1 VSDANG
7 RSGNPADLF
16 APEHGLSGRAGV
28 LLPDG
33 PQIDPLKIILEA
45 ADDFDGWRE
54 AAREL
59 IMAGVPP
66 MGVVWQVRG
75 QDGELFGSEGAVPP
89 PAGEPMFS
97 VPKAFIDLAKAAIC
111 HSDPQRFALLYTM
124 LWKIKGNRNALE
136 DRADPL
142 VHRLEK
148 LAKEVR
154 RDAHKMHA
162 FVRFREV
169 DEEGDTRF
177 VAFFEPDHHIVRR
190 EAGFFVRRFATMRW
204 SILTPELSI
213 HWDPATET
221 LSEGPGASRAEA
233 PDGDPL
239 EETWRTYYSSIFNP
253 ARLKVK
259 AMLKEMPK
267 RYWRNMPE
275 TALVAPLIAG
285 ARARELEMIERAQGT
300 PRTGGNVQAAWAALR
315 EEASACTRC
324 ELFKCGTQTVFGEGP
339 LDAKILFVGEQPGD
353 QEDLAGRPFVGPAG
367 QLFDAALEKAGID
380 RSTTYVTNAV
390 KHFKFVLRGKK
401 RIHSRPGTA
410 EIEACRWWQEQERA
424 LIRPPLTVA
433 LGATAA
439 RSLTGKTL
447 TISKAR
453 EAPLMLADGSECW
466 VTVHPSFLL
475 RIPEEERRREERAR
489 FVEDLVRIR
498 NRAAEV
504 VA

>member
-1 VSDANG
+1 MSDANG
-7 RSGNPADLF
+7 RAGDPADLF
-16 APEHGLSGRAGV
+16 APALGVSGKAGV

-33 PQIDPLKIILEA
+33 PQIDPLKIVLDA
-45 ADDFDGWRE
+45 PDDFDGWRE

-59 IMAGVPP
+59 VLAGVPP
-66 MGVVWQVRG
+66 MGVVWQVAG
-75 QDGELFGSEGAVPP
+75 ADGELFGAEGAVPP
-89 PAGEPMFS
+89 PAGGAAMFS
-97 VPKAFIDLAKAAIC
+97 VPKPFIDLAKAAIC
-111 HSDPQRFALLYTM
+111 HSESQRFAMLYAL
-124 LWKIKGNRNALE
+124 LWKLKGNRRALE

-142 VHRLEK
+142 VDRIER

-162 FVRFREV
+162 FVRFREIAEA
-169 DEEGDTRF
+169 DTTRF

-190 EAGFFVRRFATMRW
+190 EAGFFVRRFNNMRW
-204 SILTPELSI
+204 SILTPALSI
-213 HWDPATET
+213 HWDTQT
-221 LSEGPGASRAEA
+221 LREGPGATRAEA

-239 EETWRTYYSSIFNP
+239 EETWRTYYASIFNP

-267 RYWRNMPE
+267 KYWRNMPE

-285 ARARELEMIERAQGT
+285 ARARELAMIETAQNA
-300 PRTGGNVQAAWAALR
+300 PRPGGNLQAAWAALR
-315 EEASACTRC
+315 EEANGCTRC
-324 ELFKCGTQTVFGEGP
+324 DLHRCGTQTVFGEGP
-339 LDAKILFVGEQPGD
+339 LDPKIFFVGEQPGD

-367 QLFDAALEKAGID
+367 QLFDAALGEAGIE
-380 RSTTYVTNAV
+380 RKATYVTNAV
-390 KHFKFVLRGKK
+390 KHFKFVLRGKQ
-401 RIHSRPGTA
+401 RIHARPDTG
-410 EIEACRWWQEQERA
+410 EIDACRWWQEQERA

-447 TISKAR
+447 TISRAR

-475 RIPEEERRREERAR
+475 RIPEADRRAEERAR
-489 FVEDLVRIR
+489 FVEDLRRIR
-498 NRAAEV
+498 ARSEELS
-504 VA
+504 

>member
-1 VSDANG
+1 MSDANG
-7 RSGNPADLF
+7 RHGDPADLF
-16 APEHGLSGRAGV
+16 DPRHGPSGRAGV

-33 PQIDPLKIILEA
+33 PQIDPLKITLDA
-45 ADDFDGWRE
+45 PDDFDGWRE

-59 IMAGVPP
+59 VMAGVPP
-66 MGVVWQVRG
+66 MGVVWQVKG
-75 QDGELFGSEGAVPP
+75 ADGDLFGSEGALP
-89 PAGEPMFS
+89 PAGGEPMFS
-97 VPKAFIDLAKAAIC
+97 VPKAFLDLAKAAIC

-124 LWKIKGNRNALE
+124 LWKLKGNRRALE

-142 VHRLEK
+142 VDRLER

-169 DEEGDTRF
+169 EEAEGMRF

-213 HWDPATET
+213 HWDPAKET
-221 LSEGPGASRAEA
+221 LSEGPGASKAEA

-239 EETWRTYYSSIFNP
+239 EETWRTYYASIFNP

-267 RYWRNMPE
+267 KYWRNMPE

-285 ARARELEMIERAQGT
+285 ARARELEMIERAQAA
-300 PRTGGNVQAAWAALR
+300 PRPGGNLEAAWAALR
-315 EEASACTRC
+315 DEALACTRC
-324 ELFKCGTQTVFGEGP
+324 DLHRCGTQTVFGEGP
-339 LDAKILFVGEQPGD
+339 LDARILFVGEQPGD

-380 RSTTYVTNAV
+380 RSKTYVTNAV

-401 RIHSRPGTA
+401 RIHSKPDTA

-439 RSLTGKTL
+439 RSLTGKTV
-447 TISKAR
+447 TISRAR
-453 EAPLMLADGSECW
+453 EEPLRLADGSECW

-475 RIPEEERRREERAR
+475 RIPEEDRRTEERAR
-489 FVEDLVRIR
+489 FVEDLRRIR
-498 NRAAEV
+498 ARSEEV
-504 VA
+504 GA